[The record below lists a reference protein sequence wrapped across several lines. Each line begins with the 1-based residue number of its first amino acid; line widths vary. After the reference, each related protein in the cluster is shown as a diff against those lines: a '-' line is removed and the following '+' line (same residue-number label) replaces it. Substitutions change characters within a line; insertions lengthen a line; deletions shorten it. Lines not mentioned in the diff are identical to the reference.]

1 MPNQE
6 NQPQA
11 EQPQPQ
17 QPQQPQSQQTQ
28 LQQPQ
33 QPQAFGTMQPAP
45 AGPYLVAPAPSSSS
59 KKILTQFGIITGIV
73 IVAVIALVL
82 VFMFAFEKKI
92 TCEIPGYGTITFTYR
107 DNSLT
112 GYSATGDI
120 SDYYTSSD
128 FDDDKRSFEYYGAED
143 SLDNLESSFKAAGG
157 TCTR

>member
-11 EQPQPQ
+11 EQPQQPQSQQTQPQ
-17 QPQQPQSQQTQ
+17 QPQQPQT
-28 LQQPQ
+28 
-33 QPQAFGTMQPAP
+33 FGTMQSAP
-45 AGPYLVAPAPSSSS
+45 TGPYLATPTPSSSS
-59 KKILTQFGIITGIV
+59 KKILTQFGIIAGV
-73 IVAVIALVL
+73 VVAAVVALVL
-82 VFMFAFEKKI
+82 VFIFAFEKKI

-120 SDYYTSSD
+120 SDYYASSD